1 MPAGIQSGFIGEPSF
16 MDNKNMCPQCGKM
29 LINLPEGECC
39 PACREMNL
47 FADVRDYIRK
57 EDVNEFEVADHFGLP
72 VSRVKEWIRQGR
84 IEYKETPNGVRVLSS
99 GYCEL
104 CGQPVAFGII
114 CPKCKHK
121 LAEEERKKG
130 YAVFKPGEET
140 DDNKMR
146 VMDKFIND
154 GRK

>member
-57 EDVNEFEVADHFGLP
+57 EDVNEIEVADHFGLP

-121 LAEEERKKG
+121 LAQ
-130 YAVFKPGEET
+130 YSQL
-140 DDNKMR
+140 
-146 VMDKFIND
+146 FIHHESVLGD
-154 GRK
+154 PPPHPPRGGKAEFYLSPVL